1 MNNQAA
7 STSRNPQTPN
17 PRQQSTDKAR
27 LDHETS
33 SKIRYNRI
41 HNLITSFL
49 PPETIAGTSK
59 TEQLDL
65 LLSNLEENH
74 VLVETESEMQQDN
87 AVVYSLINPSDVT
100 FFAES
105 NPPPAVNINEENLFL
120 PFIKRHGLSIAKLQ
134 SAKDNLIVKQAKYN
148 TYLSTRTL
156 PNNTPTHIMKL
167 LEKSSNDSELYTIVK
182 LAISEM
188 DQSSRITDTD
198 LKINELKTQFLPS
211 LTTIAAQ
218 ANLPTI
224 GLTESRCNDLLTNII
239 REQRLKFALTLENQH
254 SKKERTAVARDL
266 TPLEP
271 PTVENLLAR
280 ITKLES
286 VKPKKDVNRNNS
298 SKKKTNLIK
307 SKKSKPPT
315 NNRRPRPTVHNASNS
330 RPNPRPRSSTPSTQ
344 RGGNNYSIT
353 NVRSLPISRQG
364 NQANEI
370 QKLNS
375 SNTSSRINKIFP
387 TISNSR
393 FTNLTNTDLSKFQN
407 ILGYGLNYV
416 FPPSKDLPDDL
427 IRTNMLQLINNIN
440 WRYWFYMNPTPSVR
454 SYNPTLRLTPTPFP
468 KDLMSPEL
476 RISNNNLIRGLDKLI
491 STLTTHT
498 FPFQPLLKEISKLK
512 QTLPSVKFL
521 SSDKNLGLVAMSTI
535 EYHKLALAHLND
547 RSTYLNHGPIS
558 KLSPSFLD
566 GIIDK
571 AYDKLISISK
581 KMKLTNQECKSIKSK
596 CATVPAFH
604 IIPKLHKT
612 PLAGRPIVGAVNW
625 VTTPFSTLLDIKIQ
639 QYLVEHTFILRDTT
653 DLTNRWR
660 NQPFDPK
667 IEWLVSLDVTSLY
680 TNIIIEDLTKIVKQ
694 RDNHLGEMLD
704 IIMNTNYFEYHD
716 QLFHQTEGL
725 AMGTNCAVSVA
736 NLYMAVLVDAK
747 LTSLPEIRLY
757 GRYIDDICFIFK
769 GPKNELDNLIQM
781 ANSLHNK
788 VHFTY
793 VASKTEL
800 DVLDVTFYHSNLQI
814 EFKTFQ
820 KPVNKYLY
828 LPYFSNHPPSTIRGF
843 IIGELIRYSRTNSQ
857 YQNELAIRDLF
868 FKRLLVRGYPKS
880 YLRDIFKTSSKKSTR
895 AKPNNDHNS
904 IYVLPYIASPKTE
917 SVRKFMN
924 NLDDLILPPP
934 TYSCST
940 VWSTLPNLSKILLKS
955 KLTLEQSEF
964 LRSNNFDVI

>member
-1 MNNQAA
+1 M
-7 STSRNPQTPN
+7 
-17 PRQQSTDKAR
+17 
-27 LDHETS
+27 
-33 SKIRYNRI
+33 
-41 HNLITSFL
+41 
-49 PPETIAGTSK
+49 AGTSK
-59 TEQLDL
+59 LEQLDL

-74 VLVETESEMQQDN
+74 VLLDTETEMQQDN

-100 FFAES
+100 FLPES
-105 NPPPAVNINEENLFL
+105 TPPSTVNVNEENLFL
-120 PFIKRHGLSIAKLQ
+120 TFIKRHGLSIAKLQ
-134 SAKDNLIVKQAKYN
+134 STRDNLIVKQAKYN

-156 PNNTPTHIMKL
+156 PNNTPIHIMKL
-167 LEKSSNDSELYTIVK
+167 LEKSSNDTELYTIVK

-188 DQSSRITDTD
+188 DQSNRITDTD

-211 LTTIAAQ
+211 LSTIAAQ

-224 GLTESRCNDLLTNII
+224 GLTESRCNDLLNNII

-254 SKKERTAVARDL
+254 SKKERTTVIRDL

-280 ITKLES
+280 ITKLEN
-286 VKPKKDVNRNNS
+286 VKPKKDVNRHNS
-298 SKKKTNLIK
+298 TKKKTNLIK

-315 NNRRPRPTVHNASNS
+315 NNRRSRPTSQNTSNS
-330 RPNPRPRSSTPSTQ
+330 RPNPRPRGSTPSTQ
-344 RGGNNYSIT
+344 RRGNNYSNT

-375 SNTSSRINKIFP
+375 SNTSIRINKIFP

-393 FTNLTNTDLSKFQN
+393 FTNLTNTNLSKFQK

-416 FPPSKDLPDDL
+416 FPPSKDLPDDI
-427 IRTNMLQLINNIN
+427 IRTNILQLINNIN
-440 WRYWFYMNPTPSVR
+440 WKYWFYMNPTPSVR
-454 SYNPTLRLTPTPFP
+454 TYNPTLRLTSTPFP

-476 RISNNNLIRGLDKLI
+476 RITNNNLIRGLDKLV
-491 STLTTHT
+491 STLTTCT
-498 FPFQPLLKEISKLK
+498 FPFQPLLKEISRLK

-521 SSDKNLGLVAMSTI
+521 SSDKNLGLVALPTI
-535 EYHKLALAHLND
+535 EYHKLALTHLND
-547 RSTYLNHGPIS
+547 RSTYLNHGPINQ
-558 KLSPSFLD
+558 LSPSFIAN
-566 GIIDK
+566 IIDTT
-571 AYDKLISISK
+571 YDKLIFISK
-581 KMKLTNQECKSIKSK
+581 KITLTDQERKFINSK
-596 CATVPAFH
+596 CSTVPAFH

-612 PLAGRPIVGAVNW
+612 PLAGRPIVGAINW
-625 VTTPFSTLLDIKIQ
+625 VTTPFSILVDINLQ
-639 QYLVEHTFILRDTT
+639 QYLIEHTSILRDTT
-653 DLTNRWR
+653 DLTTRWK

-667 IEWLVSLDVTSLY
+667 TEWLVSLDVTSLY
-680 TNIIIEDLTKIVKQ
+680 TNIIIEDLIIIIREK
-694 RDNHLGEMLD
+694 DNILGKMLE
-704 IIMNTNYFEYHD
+704 IIMNTNYFEYHG
-716 QLFHQTEGL
+716 QLFHQIEGI

-736 NLYMAVLVDAK
+736 NLYMAELIDSK
-747 LTSLPEIRLY
+747 LTTIPGIRSY
-757 GRYIDDICFIFK
+757 CRFIDDICFIFK
-769 GPKNELDNLIQM
+769 GSKEELDNMIKLS
-781 ANSLHNK
+781 NLLHK
-788 VHFTY
+788 KILFTY

-800 DVLDVTFYHSNLQI
+800 DVLDVTFYHSNLKI

-843 IIGELIRYSRTNSQ
+843 IIGELKRYSRTNSQ

-868 FKRLLVRGYPKS
+868 LKRLLARGYPKS
-880 YLRDIFKTSSKKSTR
+880 YLRDIFKTSNNKSTR
-895 AKPNNDHNS
+895 AKPNNEHNS
-904 IYVLPYIASPKTE
+904 IFVLPFIDSPKTK
-917 SVRKFMN
+917 SVRIFMN

-940 VWSTLPNLSKILLKS
+940 VWSILPNLSKILLKS